1 MADKSTDIVPIA
13 TAVVIEDVPLSPIV
27 SLQQSLEAW
36 DQFQQIVKGRMKE
49 GYHYDT
55 IPGTQKPSLLDPGGD
70 LLMKM
75 YGLTDVDPNDAA
87 RGYELLKVT
96 EDWDMTPPLFDYTV
110 ACTLYNVRTGKAV
123 RRELASCN
131 SWEDR
136 YRWRE
141 RKRTC
146 PRCGSDAIIKGK
158 EDFGGGWL
166 CWAKKGGC
174 GAKFPDG
181 AQAIEGQP
189 TGREPNADVANQKN
203 TILQIAQKRS
213 KLRAV
218 RAATLAGEMF
228 TQDMEDIAHREPTEE
243 RKAEPGEKRQPPQ
256 TAVKAPE
263 KSETTETAD
272 RRPANPAL
280 GAIET
285 DKFIVS
291 EVKHGSKFQLGK
303 DGKPDKRKKKIE
315 YLEVKSGDWRGF
327 CFDKQYFGVI
337 DSSPGKQIEVTVE
350 RTAGDRSA
358 YWKITQV
365 NAAWNGGAEPKAQAA
380 ENDDELEQW
389 FADESKSYI
398 SAVTPEPSPKVDAA
412 SLPLSTVLQD
422 TLFKLASQ
430 FGFTPASFTSVLQLP
445 QFGVVALSQ
454 LPASKVDDLAKYL
467 MEHKQS

>member
-1 MADKSTDIVPIA
+1 V
-13 TAVVIEDVPLSPIV
+13 EDVPLSPIV

-75 YGLTDVDPNDAA
+75 YGLTDVDPGNPSS
-87 RGYELLKVT
+87 GYELLKVT
-96 EDWDMTPPLFDYTV
+96 EDWEMTPPLFDYTV
-110 ACTLYNVRTGKAV
+110 ACTLFNVRTSKAV

-158 EDFGGGWL
+158 EEFGGGWL

-181 AQAIEGQP
+181 AQAVEGQP
-189 TGREPNADVANQKN
+189 AGREPNLDVANQKN
-203 TILQIAQKRS
+203 TILQIAQKRA

-228 TQDMEDIAHREPTEE
+228 TQDMEDLAHREPPED
-243 RKAEPGEKRQPPQ
+243 RKAELSEKHQHPTPP
-256 TAVKAPE
+256 
-263 KSETTETAD
+263 ETKETAD

-285 DKFIVS
+285 DKFFVT

-315 YLEVKSGDWRGF
+315 YREVRSGDWRGF
-327 CFDKQYFGVI
+327 CFDKQYFGVL

-350 RTAGDRSA
+350 RTAGTSSA
-358 YWKITQV
+358 YWKITSV
-365 NAAWNGGAEPKAQAA
+365 NAAWNGGPESKSSGLASVPTG
-380 ENDDELEQW
+380 DDELEQW
-389 FADESKSYI
+389 FADKSSTTPDTPKDV
-398 SAVTPEPSPKVDAA
+398 SAAAPAPSPKVDAA
-412 SLPLSTVLQD
+412 SLPLSTTLQD
-422 TLFKLASQ
+422 TILKMAAQ

-467 MEHKQS
+467 QEHKRS